1 MKSKY
6 LAKETILTVQLKL
19 SSAVVDILNDAKV
32 WERSFRKFI
41 IFWFLE
47 KPKLYDSIS
56 RNYEIYLA
64 LQIW

>member
-1 MKSKY
+1 MY
-6 LAKETILTVQLKL
+6 LAKKTVFSHTSQLKL
-19 SSAVVDILNDAKV
+19 SSGRHLNDAKV
-32 WERSFRKFI
+32 WERSFRKFN